1 MPIVMLEEDG
11 MTRLESSA
19 WSLAGGCASAFAL
32 AVVLGGLPW
41 QAGFAA
47 VVGAVLAWAWLSPVI
62 AAAAIGGVAW
72 LCVTGFDVQRLG
84 DIEITG
90 RDDALRAVALV
101 LAGVLAASAHA
112 LAEARNDHR
121 TADPIWTEFH
131 ETGLEPNRIAEGP
144 AGSRVPR
151 QRGAVPAE
159 QRPPVHP
166 KEPRDG

>member
-1 MPIVMLEEDG
+1 MPIGMLEEDG

-19 WSLAGGCASAFAL
+19 WSLAGGCASVFAL

-62 AAAAIGGVAW
+62 AAAAIGGVGW

-84 DIEITG
+84 DIRITG
-90 RDDALRAVALV
+90 RDDVLRAVALV

-112 LAEARNDHR
+112 LAEARSGHR
-121 TADPIWTEFH
+121 IVDPLWMEFH
-131 ETGLEPNRIAEGP
+131 ATGLEPNRITEGP
-144 AGSRVPR
+144 ADVPR
-151 QRGAVPAE
+151 QRGVVPVE
-159 QRPPVHP
+159 RRLPVHP